1 MFVCFFPGTTADTGH
16 QESLLVEYGAG
27 WAMGHCMEGGTM
39 CHELE
44 IRDKVKCEASAKR
57 RRWLSWDVQGV
68 CLESP
73 VGLGI
78 VLKVRTAPK
87 GG

>member
-1 MFVCFFPGTTADTGH
+1 
-16 QESLLVEYGAG
+16 
-27 WAMGHCMEGGTM
+27 M
-39 CHELE
+39 CHDLE

-87 GG
+87 GGRGNRAVLGMPPASPGVLLVILRYRIAENHHLI